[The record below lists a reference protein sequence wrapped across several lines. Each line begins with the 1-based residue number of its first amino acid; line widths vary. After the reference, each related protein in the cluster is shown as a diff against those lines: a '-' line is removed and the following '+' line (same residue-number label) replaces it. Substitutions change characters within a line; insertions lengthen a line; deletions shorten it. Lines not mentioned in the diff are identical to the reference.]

1 MRDYDRFWNQS
12 RRIRL
17 QGESM
22 DFNSGG
28 RKAIERLVEAYGF
41 HTRQALADHLGV
53 SKSTLATRYM
63 RDIFPSDW
71 VITCALQTGASL
83 AWLVEGKGPM
93 FDIGKTDILRL
104 KKEKVIG
111 GNLLDSGTVYF
122 DKTILPLN
130 ITSPIILEEDNNL
143 YVADKSFNEIVDGQ
157 WLISI
162 DGKYSIRT
170 VSRIPN
176 NNIRVTKGEITF
188 DCPIDDL
195 HFTAIIKKSFI

>member
-1 MRDYDRFWNQS
+1 
-12 RRIRL
+12 
-17 QGESM
+17 
-22 DFNSGG
+22 
-28 RKAIERLVEAYGF
+28 
-41 HTRQALADHLGV
+41 
-53 SKSTLATRYM
+53 
-63 RDIFPSDW
+63 
-71 VITCALQTGASL
+71 
-83 AWLVEGKGPM
+83 M

-104 KKEKVIG
+104 KKEKVID

-176 NNIRVTKGEITF
+176 NNIRVTKSEITF

-195 HFTAIIKKSFI
+195 HFTAIIKNPLYDKKGINNDTRNLLACRYSIKICFMAFPVNFNYCFISQTNKRIFKHIKFRKKKLI